1 MTSRL
6 YVALIADVVGSRELP
21 PARRARLQT
30 ALRDVLIAW
39 NRRTAW
45 RPYRAARFAVT
56 AGDEIQGLLT
66 TDVPM
71 WTITHALR
79 AELPEVDWVVTWGRG
94 PIATALA
101 PTAPEIDGP
110 CFHAARAALEAAKR
124 ERLVLAFGEFP
135 DERLAP
141 LAAYYSAL
149 YWSWTAR
156 QRRAAHAWRSP
167 HPTPV
172 APAERVVP
180 SAVSHLRR
188 RMAWP
193 LVETGDR
200 MLRALL
206 EPV

>member
-6 YVALIADVVGSRELP
+6 YTVLIADVVGSRELP
-21 PARRARLQT
+21 PARRARVQT
-30 ALRDVLIAW
+30 AIRATLAAW

-45 RPYRAARFAVT
+45 RPFLAARFAVT

-66 TDVPM
+66 TDAPL
-71 WTITHALR
+71 WTVAHALR
-79 AELPEVDWVVTWGRG
+79 AALPDVDWIIAFGRG

-101 PTAPEIDGP
+101 PTAPEVDGP
-110 CFHAARAALEAAKR
+110 AFHAARAALDRAKH

-141 LAAYYSAL
+141 LAGYYSAL

-156 QRRAAHAWRSP
+156 QRRAAHRWRSP
-167 HPTPV
+167 D
-172 APAERVVP
+172 AGPAERIVP
-180 SAVSHLRR
+180 SALSHLRR

-206 EPV
+206 EPS

>member
-6 YVALIADVVGSRELP
+6 YVALIADVVGSRDLP
-21 PARRARLQT
+21 PARRARLQH
-30 ALRDVLIAW
+30 ALRAALPAW
-39 NRRTAW
+39 NRRPAW

-66 TDVPM
+66 TNAPI
-71 WTITHALR
+71 WSITHALR
-79 AELPEVDWVVTWGRG
+79 AALPDVDWVVACGRG

-110 CFHAARAALEAAKR
+110 CFHAARAALDTAKR

-167 HPTPV
+167 DPS
-172 APAERVVP
+172 PAERVVP